1 MILWSTERSTTC
13 TITTAYGLK
22 KDSVVKLTLEFFHI
36 VDGLVPDVRLNGSLQ
51 YEMKELQKH
60 TIHTENN
67 FTFDKSKVKNKKIND
82 SCIVIVI

>member
-1 MILWSTERSTTC
+1 M
-13 TITTAYGLK
+13 
-22 KDSVVKLTLEFFHI
+22 
-36 VDGLVPDVRLNGSLQ
+36 DGLVPDVRLNGSLQ